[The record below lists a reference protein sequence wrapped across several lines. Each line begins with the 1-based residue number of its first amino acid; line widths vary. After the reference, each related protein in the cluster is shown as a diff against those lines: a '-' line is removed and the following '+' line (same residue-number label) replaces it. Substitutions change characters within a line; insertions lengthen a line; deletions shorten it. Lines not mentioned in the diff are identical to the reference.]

1 MRLVMYPSFLRLMG
15 KCKNAST
22 FKIKRKY
29 VLHQTH
35 LRFTLNV
42 EAFSFK
48 RTCVFSSL

>member
-15 KCKNAST
+15 KCKNASA

-35 LRFTLNV
+35 LCFFQHTFTV
-42 EAFSFK
+42 
-48 RTCVFSSL
+48 VGSLV